1 MSKEWRIFLFFVQT
15 TTSSGE
21 SSKEGLCIAKEQ
33 ELPGFVCWDTWVDRR
48 VGVGTACYM
57 HPWRTDQLCDK

>member
-1 MSKEWRIFLFFVQT
+1 MSKEWRIFFITFFVQT

-33 ELPGFVCWDTWVDRR
+33 ELPGFV
-48 VGVGTACYM
+48 
-57 HPWRTDQLCDK
+57 RTSGWTNV